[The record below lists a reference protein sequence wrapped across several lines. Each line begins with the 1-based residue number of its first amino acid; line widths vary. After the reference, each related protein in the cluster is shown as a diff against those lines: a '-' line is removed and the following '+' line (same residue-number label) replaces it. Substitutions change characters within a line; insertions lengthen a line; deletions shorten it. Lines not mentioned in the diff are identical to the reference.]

1 MSVNIFG
8 KTEKKST
15 FDKCLEDISHAYT
28 EDHLGQR
35 EQIQN
40 HDAGI
45 YFVCPKQSEG
55 PQYWSEIKGVKDE
68 LNWSHFQD
76 SYVERL

>member
-15 FDKCLEDISHAYT
+15 FDKGHADT

-35 EQIQN
+35 EQVQN

-45 YFVCPKQSEG
+45 YFVCPKKSEG
-55 PQYWSEIKGVKDE
+55 PQYWRGIKGVKEE
-68 LNWSHFQD
+68 LN
-76 SYVERL
+76 